1 MSVRAT
7 ERKAEQ
13 VDNRPGFLPSR
24 RELEGQ
30 VTNSNP
36 VVTARQMSNGRKIN
50 SEAVLKKCRSCPED
64 I

>member
-30 VTNSNP
+30 VTK
-36 VVTARQMSNGRKIN
+36 SNGRKIN